1 MRAGLQSDK
10 NEQQQLT
17 RTHIMPEPI
26 LPPEGDHNDQHHG
39 NEHADYGQ
47 QPPAPL
53 PTFNATGFNIAD
65 FRLPQNFEEHAGGER
80 LITSIPVRKPTREA
94 WFQTHP
100 DEQFRLPAPV
110 IELKESGD
118 KLGDIYLVTQNL
130 WSDLSDEP
138 TFMRKLLVPA
148 ITRQGDLFL
157 WPIKLPGA
165 DGRLDSWNQS
175 AMRIAAI
182 ARDRWVRVGA
192 NRTLG
197 VYTARAAHDQNTKAV
212 WPNLRLEEIIEIA
225 FRDKIIK
232 SMDHPVIRQL
242 RGEV

>member
-1 MRAGLQSDK
+1 
-10 NEQQQLT
+10 
-17 RTHIMPEPI
+17 MPDLN
-26 LPPEGDHNDQHHG
+26 LPPDGDHNDQHHG
-39 NEHADYGQ
+39 DGLGDIGQ
-47 QPPAPL
+47 QQPASL
-53 PTFNATGFNIAD
+53 PTFNETGFNIAD
-65 FRLPQNFEEHAGGER
+65 FRLPQNFAEHAGGER
-80 LITSIPVRKPTREA
+80 LIITIPVRKPTREA

-118 KLGDIYLVTQNL
+118 IYLVTQNL
-130 WSDLSDEP
+130 WSNLSDEP
-138 TFMRKLLVPA
+138 TLMLKLLVPA

-175 AMRIAAI
+175 AMRIAAV
-182 ARDRWVRVGA
+182 ARDTWVRVGP
-192 NRTLG
+192 NQPLG
-197 VYTARAAHDQNTKAV
+197 VYTARAAHDQNTRPV
-212 WPNLRLEEIIEIA
+212 WPNLRLDKIIEIA